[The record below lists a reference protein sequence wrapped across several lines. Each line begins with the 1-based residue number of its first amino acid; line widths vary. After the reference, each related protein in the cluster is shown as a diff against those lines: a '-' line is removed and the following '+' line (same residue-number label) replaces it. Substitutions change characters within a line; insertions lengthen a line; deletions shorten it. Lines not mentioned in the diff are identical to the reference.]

1 MKYFYTPN
9 TCAFIYFDGWNFLI
23 LRCHSI
29 LNCLTM
35 QNRISYD
42 NFLCSNFLG
51 DIEIRIKHNA

>member
-51 DIEIRIKHNA
+51 DIEIRI